1 MLRRKMWRDLLENK
15 TAYLACAAVI
25 AIGLMVFVSMS
36 VIFQSLS
43 EARESFYRDY
53 HFADGFARVRAIS
66 ESHTERLA
74 LLEGID
80 RLEGRL
86 VRDARV
92 HFPDRAENVFL
103 RLVSVTLEQDDRLNN
118 VLVLAGRLPS
128 AGTQGVLLDPDF
140 MEANGLE
147 PGSNFQVLIHGE
159 KVTLHVTG
167 SGYSPEFIYA
177 MRTPMDVFPD
187 PATFG
192 IAYLCLNVMQ
202 ELLGQEALNDLSFTL
217 ADGYTFQDV
226 EDSLETRLEAH
237 GLEALYARKD
247 QTSEAMLSMEL
258 QSLQV
263 MVSSM
268 PLLFLAIAAIIL
280 YILLKRMVEQQR
292 GQIGTLKAF
301 GFSNQ
306 EILLHYLTY
315 ALVISAAGGLS
326 GGLLG
331 SWLTYPMMAMYE
343 TFFNLP
349 GLTGRFSWLHL
360 LGGLLFS
367 IGFGALAGYLGA
379 KGVLALRPAE
389 AMRPAAPPM
398 AKRTLLEGWHLY
410 WNNLNVQGK
419 MATRNLFRN
428 KARSFLT
435 VLGVMSAFSL
445 IATTGY
451 FLSMFDVLL
460 LDQFTKVQ
468 THDIKVVFNAP
479 ADYRHVQRELAR
491 LPGIN
496 RAEAFLEAPAK
507 LKHGWLEDE
516 AVILGIEQ
524 DSILY
529 NLLDS
534 RGERVPLPPY
544 GIALSQKLAES
555 LQAELGDRLEVES
568 PFAEESPVYI
578 RVSDIVP
585 QHLGINAYM
594 ELEALSRLLGQ
605 NHLGTAILLA
615 ATDGTYPV
623 LKERYRESPLVFAVE
638 GKGALLQKFNEM
650 MESYGYTVWLLAGF
664 GLLTAFAVIYNS
676 GLVSLSERKRELAS
690 LRVLG
695 LTSGEVL
702 QVLTFEQWFISLFGI
717 LAGVPAT
724 MLLIHGM
731 ADAMESD
738 LFSFPVLFEWQPF
751 IIGTLGTAASI
762 WLTHQ
767 VLAVK
772 VRKLSMVEVLKE
784 RD

>member
-1 MLRRKMWRDLLENK
+1 MLWRKMWRDLLENK
-15 TAYLACAAVI
+15 AAYLACAAVI
-25 AIGLMVFVSMS
+25 ATGLMVYVSMS

-43 EARESFYRDY
+43 EARDSFYRAY
-53 HFADGFARVRAIS
+53 RFADGFARVRAIS
-66 ESHTERLA
+66 EAQVKRLA
-74 LLEGID
+74 ALQGIE

-92 HFPDRAENVFL
+92 HFPDRAENVYL
-103 RLVSVTLEQDDRLNN
+103 RLVSVRPEQDDRLNN

-128 AGTQGVLLDPDF
+128 ADTRGVLLDPDF
-140 MEANGLE
+140 MEANGLG
-147 PGSNFQVLIHGE
+147 PGSSFQVLIHGE
-159 KVTLHVTG
+159 KITLNVTG
-167 SGYSPEFIYA
+167 AGYSPEFIYA

-192 IAYLCLNVMQ
+192 IAYLSLDVMQ
-202 ELLGQEALNDLSFTL
+202 ELFGQAALNSLSFTL

-226 EDSLETRLEAH
+226 EDRLKTRLEEQ

-247 QTSEAMLSMEL
+247 QTSEAMLSQEL

-263 MVSSM
+263 MVTSM
-268 PLLFLAIAAIIL
+268 PLLFLSIAAMIL

-301 GFSNQ
+301 GFSNR
-306 EILLHYLTY
+306 EILLHYLAY
-315 ALVISAAGGLS
+315 ALVISAVGGLA

-331 SWLTYPMMAMYE
+331 SWLTYPLMTLYE

-349 GLTGRFSWLHL
+349 GLTGRFSGAHL
-360 LGGLLFS
+360 LGGLLFAVT
-367 IGFGALAGYLGA
+367 FGALAGYLGA
-379 KGVLALRPAE
+379 KGVLGLRPAE
-389 AMRPAAPPM
+389 AMRPAAPPL
-398 AKRTLLEGWHLY
+398 AKRTLLESWRLY
-410 WNNLNVQGK
+410 WNGLNVQGK

-435 VLGVMSAFSL
+435 MLGVMFAFSL

-451 FLSMFDVLL
+451 FLSMMEVIF
-460 LDQFTKVQ
+460 LDQFTKAQV
-468 THDIKVVFNAP
+468 HDIKVVFNAP
-479 ADYRHVQRELAR
+479 SDYRHLQRELAR

-507 LKHGWLEDE
+507 LKHGWLEDD
-516 AVILGIEQ
+516 AVILGIER
-524 DSILY
+524 DSTLF

-534 RGERVPLPPY
+534 RGRSVPLPPY
-544 GIALSQKLAES
+544 GIVLSEKLAEN
-555 LQAELGDRLEVES
+555 LQAEVGGRLEVES
-568 PFAEESPVYI
+568 PFAADSPVYI
-578 RVSDIVP
+578 RVADIVP

-594 ELEALSRLLGQ
+594 ELQALSRLLGQ
-605 NHLGTAILLA
+605 NHLGTAVLLA

-638 GKGALLQKFNEM
+638 EKGTLLRKFNEM
-650 MESYGYTVWLLAGF
+650 MESYGYTVWILAVF

-695 LTSGEVL
+695 LTQGEVL
-702 QVLTFEQWFISLFGI
+702 QVLTFEQWFISLFGV
-717 LAGVPAT
+717 LSGVPMT
-724 MLLIHGM
+724 MLMIQGLAEAI
-731 ADAMESD
+731 ETD

-751 IIGTLGTAASI
+751 VIAILGTAASI

-767 VLAVK
+767 VLAMK
-772 VRKLSMVEVLKE
+772 VRRLSMVEVLKE